1 MRWPTVANH
10 KIKKKQFFILNE
22 KNKFNEVQ
30 RIEIDWRIEIFILG
44 EHMSDELESFGSNVD
59 FDTSDGGLT
68 FLSTSSKFY
77 IKSICNT
84 IVNTYEFEIWNI
96 NEL

>member
-1 MRWPTVANH
+1 
-10 KIKKKQFFILNE
+10 
-22 KNKFNEVQ
+22 
-30 RIEIDWRIEIFILG
+30 
-44 EHMSDELESFGSNVD
+44 MSDELESFGSNVD

-84 IVNTYEFEIWNI
+84 IVNTYEFEI
-96 NEL
+96 